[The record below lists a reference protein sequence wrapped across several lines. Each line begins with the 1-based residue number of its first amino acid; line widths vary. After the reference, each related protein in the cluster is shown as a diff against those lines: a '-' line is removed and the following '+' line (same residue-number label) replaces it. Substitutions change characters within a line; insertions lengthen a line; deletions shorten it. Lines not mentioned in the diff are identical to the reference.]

1 MPKTTD
7 HAHKT
12 PGSITFLKIRKEEEE
27 GLNTICTSQIQGAVL
42 KTRLFFQSSD
52 LTTPDHGSSDC
63 YGASKKQRKLEWR
76 KGQEQ
81 VLWETAAPQHTALQV
96 TPCHS
101 EEAAGICISWGSVH
115 GVSMPALF
123 ASAAAETS
131 EGLWLLQNPDVC
143 TGLRTFGLS
152 VFCFFFFKKREI
164 VSQCIAKQT
173 LQNRTQCKPAEK
185 CIHKVHLEKKKKERN

>member
-63 YGASKKQRKLEWR
+63 YGASKKQRKLE
-76 KGQEQ
+76 
-81 VLWETAAPQHTALQV
+81 
-96 TPCHS
+96 
-101 EEAAGICISWGSVH
+101 
-115 GVSMPALF
+115 
-123 ASAAAETS
+123 
-131 EGLWLLQNPDVC
+131 
-143 TGLRTFGLS
+143 
-152 VFCFFFFKKREI
+152 
-164 VSQCIAKQT
+164 
-173 LQNRTQCKPAEK
+173 
-185 CIHKVHLEKKKKERN
+185 